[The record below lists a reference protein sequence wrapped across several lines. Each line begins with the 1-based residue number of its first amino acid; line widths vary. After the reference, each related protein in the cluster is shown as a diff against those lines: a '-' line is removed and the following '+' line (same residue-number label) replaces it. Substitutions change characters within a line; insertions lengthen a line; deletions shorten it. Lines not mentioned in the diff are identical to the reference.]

1 MIINIKYDIISIIII
16 NTRNKVKFI
25 IKILKDFPAY
35 LWSGWGAIASIFL
48 FIAFWDVGNQIYGD
62 LVLPSPL
69 NTFETLVLMLQD
81 ESVWVEINTT
91 LYRASVGFG
100 LSLLLGSVLG
110 LIAGFFATASMMS
123 RPIVTILV
131 GMPPIAWIVLAMIW
145 FGMGDE
151 TVIFTVIIASFPIIF
166 VGALQGTRTLDGDL
180 KEMADSFKLPWH
192 MKFID
197 VYFPHIF
204 SYIFP
209 AWVSGLGMAWKIV
222 IMAELLAT
230 SDGMGAS
237 LAVARSQL
245 DTPTALALVVIM
257 IGSLMFIEYI
267 ILEPIKREVELWRS

>member
-1 MIINIKYDIISIIII
+1 M
-16 NTRNKVKFI
+16 KFAL
-25 IKILKDFPAY
+25 KILKDFPAF
-35 LWSGWGAIASIFL
+35 LWSGWGAVASILL
-48 FIAFWDVGNQIYGD
+48 FIALWDVGSQVYGD

-69 NTFETLVLMLQD
+69 ETFKTLSMMLQD
-81 ESVWVEINTT
+81 DAVIAEIQTT
-91 LYRASVGFG
+91 LYRASIGFG
-100 LSLLLGSVLG
+100 IALLLGTALG

-151 TVIFTVIIASFPIIF
+151 TVIFTVIVASFPIIF

-180 KEMADSFKLPWH
+180 KEMAESFNFPWH
-192 MKFID
+192 MRFFD

-204 SYIFP
+204 SYVFP

-230 SDGMGAS
+230 SNGIGAS

-245 DTPTALALVVIM
+245 DTPTALSIVVIM
-257 IGSLMFIEYI
+257 IASLMFIEYI
-267 ILEPIKREVELWRS
+267 ILEPIKREVELWRD

>member
-1 MIINIKYDIISIIII
+1 M
-16 NTRNKVKFI
+16 KFAL
-25 IKILKDFPAY
+25 KILKDFPAY
-35 LWSGWGAIASIFL
+35 LWSGWGAIASILL
-48 FIAFWDVGNQIYGD
+48 FISLWDAGNQVYGD

-69 NTFETLVLMLQD
+69 ETFNTLFLMLQD
-81 ESVWVEINTT
+81 ESVIAEIKTT

-100 LSLLLGSVLG
+100 ISLLVGTTLG

-151 TVIFTVIIASFPIIF
+151 TVIFTVIVASFPIIF

-180 KEMADSFKLPWH
+180 KEMAESFSLPWH
-192 MKFID
+192 MKFFD

-204 SYIFP
+204 SYVFP

-222 IMAELLAT
+222 VMAELLAT
-230 SDGMGAS
+230 SDGIGAT

-257 IGSLMFIEYI
+257 ISSLMFVEYI

>member
-1 MIINIKYDIISIIII
+1 MKS
-16 NTRNKVKFI
+16 VL
-25 IKILKDFPAY
+25 KILKDFPAY
-35 LWSGWGAIASIFL
+35 LWSGWGSIASILL
-48 FIAFWDVGNQIYGD
+48 FIAFWDMGNQIYGD

-69 NTFETLVLMLQD
+69 ETFETLYAMLGDKEVLEQ
-81 ESVWVEINTT
+81 IKIT

-100 LSLLLGSVLG
+100 ISLVFGSALG

-151 TVIFTVIIASFPIIF
+151 TVIFTVIVASFPIIF

-180 KEMADSFKLPWH
+180 KEMADSFNLPWH
-192 MKFID
+192 MKFLDI
-197 VYFPHIF
+197 YFPHIF
-204 SYIFP
+204 SYVFP
-209 AWVSGLGMAWKIV
+209 AWVSALGMAWKIV
-222 IMAELLAT
+222 VMAELLAT
-230 SDGMGAS
+230 SDGIGAS

-267 ILEPIKREVELWRS
+267 VLEPIKREVELWRS

>member
-1 MIINIKYDIISIIII
+1 M
-16 NTRNKVKFI
+16 KFAL
-25 IKILKDFPAY
+25 KILKDFPSF
-35 LWSGWGAIASIFL
+35 LWSGWGAVASIFL
-48 FIAFWDVGNQIYGD
+48 FIALWDVGNQVYGD

-69 NTFETLVLMLQD
+69 ETFKTLSLMLQD
-81 ESVWVEINTT
+81 DAVLKEIQTT

-100 LSLLLGSVLG
+100 ISLLLGTALG

-151 TVIFTVIIASFPIIF
+151 TVIFTVIVASFPIIF
-166 VGALQGTRTLDGDL
+166 VGALQGTRTLDGNL
-180 KEMADSFKLPWH
+180 KEMAESFSFPWH
-192 MKFID
+192 MRFSD

-204 SYIFP
+204 SYVFP

-230 SDGMGAS
+230 SDGIGAS

-245 DTPTALALVVIM
+245 DTPTAHSIVVIM
-257 IGSLMFIEYI
+257 IASLMFIEYI
-267 ILEPIKREVELWRS
+267 ILEPIKREVELWRD

>member
-1 MIINIKYDIISIIII
+1 M
-16 NTRNKVKFI
+16 KFAL
-25 IKILKDFPAY
+25 KILKDFPSF
-35 LWSGWGAIASIFL
+35 LWSGLGAIASIFL
-48 FIAFWDVGNQIYGD
+48 FIALWDAGNQIYGD

-69 NTFETLVLMLQD
+69 ETFKTLSLMLQD
-81 ESVWVEINTT
+81 ESVIEEINTT

-100 LSLLLGSVLG
+100 ISLIIGTALG
-110 LIAGFFATASMMS
+110 LLAGFFATASMMS

-151 TVIFTVIIASFPIIF
+151 TVIFTVIVASFPIIF
-166 VGALQGTRTLDGDL
+166 VGALQGTRTLDGNL
-180 KEMADSFKLPWH
+180 KEMAESFHFPWY
-192 MKFID
+192 MRFFD

-204 SYIFP
+204 SYVFP

-230 SDGMGAS
+230 SDGIGAS

-245 DTPTALALVVIM
+245 DTPTALSIVVIM
-257 IGSLMFIEYI
+257 IASLMFIEYI
-267 ILEPIKREVELWRS
+267 VLEPIKREVELWRD

>member
-1 MIINIKYDIISIIII
+1 MN
-16 NTRNKVKFI
+16 FAL
-25 IKILKDFPAY
+25 KILKDFPSY
-35 LWSGWGAIASIFL
+35 LWGGWGAIASIFL
-48 FIAFWDVGNQIYGD
+48 FIALWDTGNQIYGD

-69 NTFETLVLMLQD
+69 ETFQTLALMLQD
-81 ESVWVEINTT
+81 ESVVAEINTT

-100 LSLLLGSVLG
+100 ISLLIGSVLG
-110 LIAGFFATASMMS
+110 LLAGFFVTASMMS

-151 TVIFTVIIASFPIIF
+151 TVIFTVIVASFPIIF

-180 KEMADSFKLPWH
+180 KEMAESFKLPWH
-192 MKFID
+192 MKFFD

-204 SYIFP
+204 SYVFP
-209 AWVSGLGMAWKIV
+209 AWVSGLGMSWKIV

-230 SDGMGAS
+230 SDGIGAS

-245 DTPTALALVVIM
+245 DTPTALAIVVIM
-257 IGSLMFIEYI
+257 IASLMFIEYI
-267 ILEPIKREVELWRS
+267 VLEPIKREVELWRS

>member
-1 MIINIKYDIISIIII
+1 
-16 NTRNKVKFI
+16 VKFI
-25 IKILKDFPAY
+25 LKILKNLPAY
-35 LWSGWGAIASIFL
+35 LWSGWGAIASILL
-48 FIAFWDVGNQIYGD
+48 FIAFWDIGNQIYGN

-69 NTFETLVLMLQD
+69 ETFKTLYAMLHSQD
-81 ESVWVEINTT
+81 VWEQIDIT

-100 LSLLLGSVLG
+100 LSLLFGSVLG

-123 RPIVTILV
+123 RPVVTILV

-151 TVIFTVIIASFPIIF
+151 TVIFTILVASFPIIF

-180 KEMADSFKLPWH
+180 KEMADSFHLPWH

-230 SDGMGAS
+230 SDGLGAS

>member
-1 MIINIKYDIISIIII
+1 M
-16 NTRNKVKFI
+16 KFAL
-25 IKILKDFPAY
+25 KILKDFPAY
-35 LWSGWGAIASIFL
+35 LWSGWGAVASILL
-48 FIAFWDVGNQIYGD
+48 FIAFWDAGNQVYGD

-69 NTFETLVLMLQD
+69 ETFKTLSVMLSD
-81 ESVWVEINTT
+81 ESVITEIKTT
-91 LYRASVGFG
+91 LYRASIGFG
-100 LSLLLGSVLG
+100 LSLVLG
-110 LIAGFFATASMMS
+110 TSLGLLAGFFATASMMS

-151 TVIFTVIIASFPIIF
+151 TVIFTVIVASFPIVF
-166 VGALQGTRTLDGDL
+166 VGALQGTRTLDGEL
-180 KEMADSFKLPWH
+180 KEMAKSFKFPWH
-192 MKFID
+192 MKFFD

-204 SYIFP
+204 SYVFP

-230 SDGMGAS
+230 SNGIGAS

-245 DTPTALALVVIM
+245 DTPTALAIVVIM

-267 ILEPIKREVELWRS
+267 ILEPIKREVELWRD

>member
-1 MIINIKYDIISIIII
+1 M
-16 NTRNKVKFI
+16 KFAL
-25 IKILKDFPAY
+25 KILKDFPAY

-48 FIAFWDVGNQIYGD
+48 FIAVWDMGNQIYGD
-62 LVLPSPL
+62 LVLPSPIE
-69 NTFETLVLMLQD
+69 TFKTLSLMLQD
-81 ESVWVEINTT
+81 KDVLTEINIT
-91 LYRASVGFG
+91 LYRASLGFAF
-100 LSLLLGSVLG
+100 SLVIGSALG
-110 LIAGFFATASMMS
+110 LLAGFFITASMMS

-151 TVIFTVIIASFPIIF
+151 TVIFTVIVASFPIMF

-180 KEMADSFKLPWH
+180 KDMAKSFKLPWH
-192 MKFID
+192 MKFFD

-204 SYIFP
+204 SYLFP

-230 SDGMGAS
+230 SDGIGAS

-245 DTPTALALVVIM
+245 DTPTALSIVVIM
-257 IGSLMFIEYI
+257 IVSLMFIEYI
-267 ILEPIKREVELWRS
+267 ILEPIKREVELWRD